1 MNKTLQTHTIP
12 TYLPVPACTGR
23 AGSWCCCGWPAALR
37 EFRAPRPDRWA
48 DQGPQS
54 WSLYQGPHTGQ
65 AAGYTSTARTG
76 RKDLGNEPK
85 TTCNG
90 VHLQTSVHVDWP
102 WLERGSSGPGWHS
115 AGKLVHSKAG
125 SHSAVLWPLK
135 TDTTR
140 KSDILKTFLSLKYEY
155 HAIQKGRTSLPPTRG
170 TDPCLHLLTHSTSES
185 EGAWAFGCIPV
196 KKRKKKV
203 TFN

>member
-23 AGSWCCCGWPAALR
+23 AGSWCCCGWPAALH

-65 AAGYTSTARTG
+65 AAGYTSTTRTG

-90 VHLQTSVHVDWP
+90 VHSQTSVHVDWP
-102 WLERGSSGPGWHS
+102 WLERGSSAPGWHS

-135 TDTTR
+135 TDTRR
-140 KSDILKTFLSLKYEY
+140 KSDKFLRHFCLWSMNITQSKRAELLYLQQGEQILVF
-155 HAIQKGRTSLPPTRG
+155 I
-170 TDPCLHLLTHSTSES
+170 
-185 EGAWAFGCIPV
+185 F
-196 KKRKKKV
+196 
-203 TFN
+203 